1 VTIQTLRGKRSRGAK
16 SKGPEPIAIG
26 ERDSNIFNCP
36 ACARPLGVG
45 APRCPGC
52 GTRLLIGVQ
61 AKRAMVFMAVGL
73 VAGLLIGGSTMAAVA
88 SVTRTLDTP
97 VASAAPIAVA
107 STAPVAAPVVTP
119 PPAQVDPAVP
129 ALALSALRQTTQL
142 NQRIATDAGK
152 LAAVL
157 AAGDASSA
165 DIARSLRALSTDAS
179 IGDGLV
185 TDIAVWTDGTDV
197 SVAASELYRSM
208 ASAAASGLDASF
220 ANRAAYLSAGRR
232 MLTAIDGLADLD
244 AAVISLAATAGLELE
259 PIDLPDELD

>member
-36 ACARPLGVG
+36 TCARPLGVG

-61 AKRAMVFMAVGL
+61 AKRAMIFIAVGL
-73 VAGLLIGGSTMAAVA
+73 VAGLLIGGSSMAAVA
-88 SVTRTLDTP
+88 AVTRTLEP
-97 VASAAPIAVA
+97 PAASAAPIAVA
-107 STAPVAAPVVTP
+107 SAAPVAAPVVTP

-129 ALALSALRQTTQL
+129 ALALSALRQATQL

-152 LAAVL
+152 LAGVL

-165 DIARSLRALSTDAS
+165 DIAKSLRALSTDAS
-179 IGDGLV
+179 IGAGL
-185 TDIAVWTDGTDV
+185 ATDV
-197 SVAASELYRSM
+197 AAWADGSDVSIALSDLYRSM

-244 AAVISLAATAGLELE
+244 GSVVALAATAGLDLQ
-259 PIDLPDELD
+259 PIVLPDELD